1 MVGPSVLSCCSAQFN
16 IQLGQ
21 GAFKNVFKGFD
32 TERGVEVAWVVDRGV
47 AEDFEPAKS
56 QIRNEIEILKRLAH
70 TNLLELIDWFE
81 LSSPSKPLVM
91 ITELPSKTL
100 KQ

>member
-1 MVGPSVLSCCSAQFN
+1 MLSPSPSPGVPAWQSQSPQGTWRVAVARALGGSKN
-16 IQLGQ
+16 I
-21 GAFKNVFKGFD
+21 
-32 TERGVEVAWVVDRGV
+32 
-47 AEDFEPAKS
+47 
-56 QIRNEIEILKRLAH
+56 
-70 TNLLELIDWFE
+70 LELIDWFE